1 MALPETTNNVTTRR
15 LGTALSALWDKTA
28 ATYVKKAGDT
38 MTGRLTMEQPLSQLI
53 TGTGVVGSASG
64 STRYPSR
71 WLFDLGIATP
81 NAGDQMVIKIPCAGH
96 NYGVWISTDNGT
108 TYFPVARNTGTT
120 RLTTH
125 HAAGAYI
132 CVVFET
138 YVSGNTYAGAVDGV
152 YPVTGATASIN
163 PRIGCWRIIN
173 DYDSGNTYD
182 RLWGNDSRFYAG
194 ATGCNPY
201 SLMCLDSD
209 GKFSMLVSSGSGTG
223 TSKTINTNG
232 KFKLNA
238 VIFYY
243 GSNSSASA
251 NGLVPNTQVYSAFP
265 NLDTR
270 HSHNHTDTFATNSP
284 LYIECTIDDDGY
296 WSPTTKCITQTLE
309 TGKYYIYLGQTSS
322 TEYQLS
328 LSASHPL
335 YYYDGTN
342 LTERPRLNKEDRT
355 KLDGISDGAN
365 KVEASQTNGNIK
377 IDGTETNVYTHPTTS
392 GNKHIPSGGSSG
404 QFLGWDSDGT
414 AKWVNSPDTDTK
426 VTQTADNSSTGT
438 GFEVLFSA
446 TGDNTTRTETSKKS
460 NKLTFQPSTGTLT
473 ATKFSGPLEGNA
485 SSASTA
491 ASGSALETAINS
503 KAASDHTHSVKINGS
518 TKTIAAS
525 GGTAVD
531 LGYYVQYNN
540 ATQGLSDTYK
550 SNARTNIGLGTAAVK
565 DVPSSGNAST
575 TQVVLG
581 SDTRLSDARTPTNHA
596 SADTNFGLGTTSVYG
611 HVKLATGDM
620 NGADNVDGV
629 AVSKNHTHS
638 QYQLASDRVTSW
650 SSTTTDAH
658 YPSEKLVKTALDSKV
673 PGVYVTGSID
683 ASSTRYVKMSIPT
696 DGLMRHYIIT
706 LNMSMAAWHDEWL
719 FKTYNVGGTTRTS
732 VSYLGYTSASHKWYG
747 SDGADFYIEIN
758 NTSAASQ
765 SYKFS
770 VAAIDLST
778 LPTLSKVDT
787 LPEGFTEM
795 VVTGTIAEKLRVARQ
810 LSVDLSSTSTT
821 NTTFDGSA
829 NVSIKNTGTLPVTK
843 GGTGKTSVTA
853 AEYNLLSHMGTELTG
868 EMNNDR
874 MFAFAY
880 STQNEANGRLAGY
893 RKASTVWSWIKGK
906 LASDTN
912 VDISGHADSATYD
925 GNGNTI
931 SDNSVY
937 YVVGTTDY
945 PAWQANHA
953 YVIGDNVVAN
963 GQAYTCK
970 TAHTSGSSFSTTN
983 WNAMATPVIKGTVN
997 NVSALFVGMK
1007 IALKWPIRGGS
1018 SSTYLNINGLGN
1030 VYIRKNDT
1038 INITSHF
1045 PATTVTFLAYD
1056 GTYWRWADYDSN
1068 STYNGMVTA
1077 YVNNAGDAAK
1087 SATSTNFKLTD
1098 GITIILTNN
1107 AANTKA
1113 AALTLNVN
1121 STGAKALYINGEI
1134 SSSTNYTIPIGT
1146 YFCHYT
1152 VVNGTGQWHLWT
1164 DGTVHFK
1171 GLHLDTPL
1179 PDTEIASAATW
1190 NAKEDA
1196 SNKVSSWSSTTTNAH
1211 YPTEKLV
1218 KDSLDSKSDSTHTH
1232 GLQHSDFTCS
1242 VPNYDS
1248 ENPDDTWLHNIGLA
1262 NLPDR
1267 GYWLKSLRT
1276 ATEAPP
1282 WLVREYASGIA
1293 FGGYD
1298 TKGVMSVGYRSP
1310 FIKFAGGNSY
1320 APQWWVGIKGTSGKT
1335 YTLPNVSGSDITLQ
1349 EALPTV
1355 SGTSTY
1361 AISISGNAG
1370 TATDLASGSVLSVSK
1385 GGTGKSSVTNSN
1397 FLVGAGTGALVEK
1410 TPAEVLALIGA
1421 QAALT
1426 EMTTTE
1432 VTDFVSALGEL

>member
-28 ATYVKKAGDT
+28 TTYVKKAGDT
-38 MTGRLTMEQPLSQLI
+38 MTGKLTMEKPLGQLI
-53 TGTGVVGSASG
+53 TGTGDVGSASG

-71 WLFDLGIATP
+71 WRFDLGIATP
-81 NAGDQMVIKIPCAGH
+81 SAGDRMVIKIPCAGH

-125 HAAGAYI
+125 FAGGAYI

-152 YPVTGATASIN
+152 YPVTGATASTN
-163 PRIGCWRIIN
+163 QRIGCWRVIS

-182 RLWGNDSRFYAG
+182 RLWGNEARFYVG

-201 SLMCLDSD
+201 SLVCLDSA

-223 TSKTINTNG
+223 TSKTINTGG

-238 VIFYY
+238 VILYY
-243 GSNSSASA
+243 ASNSSASA
-251 NGLVPNTQVYSAFP
+251 NGLVPNASVYSAYP
-265 NLDTR
+265 NADTR
-270 HSHNHTDTFATNSP
+270 YSHNYTTTFTTHSP

-296 WSPTTKCITQTLE
+296 WSPTAKCITQTLE
-309 TGKYYIYLGQTSS
+309 TGKYYIYLGQTYS
-322 TEYQLS
+322 TEYLLS
-328 LSASHPL
+328 LSTNHPL

-392 GNKHIPSGGSSG
+392 GNKHIPSGGSAG

-426 VTQTADNSSTGT
+426 VTQTADNSSTGA

-460 NKLTFQPSTGTLT
+460 NKLTFQPSTGTLK

-485 SSASTA
+485 SSASAA

-503 KAASDHTHSVKINGS
+503 KAASDHTHSVKINGA

-550 SNARTNIGLGTAAVK
+550 SNARTNIGLGTSAVK

-596 SADTNFGLGTTSVYG
+596 SAETNFGIGTTSVYG

-620 NGADNVDGV
+620 NGATDVDGV

-650 SSTTTDAH
+650 SSTTTDTH
-658 YPSEKLVKTALDSKV
+658 YPSEKLVKTALDEKI
-673 PGVYVTGSID
+673 PGVNITGTIP
-683 ASSTRYVKMSIPT
+683 ASSTRYFKITVPDLT
-696 DGLMRHYIIT
+696 HHYIIT
-706 LNMSMAAWHDEWL
+706 LNGSLAAFHAEWL
-719 FKTYNVGGTTRTS
+719 FKTYGFGGTSRTL
-732 VSYLGYTSASHKWYG
+732 VSYLGAPVIERKWYG
-747 SDGADFYIEIN
+747 SSGADFYIEIVN
-758 NTSAASQ
+758 GGTGQQ
-765 SYKFS
+765 SYKLS
-770 VAAIDLST
+770 AVAIDKSV
-778 LPTLSKVDT
+778 LPTLSVSET
-787 LPEGFTEM
+787 LPDGYTEM
-795 VVTGTIAEKLRVARQ
+795 TVYGTVAEKLRVARE

-843 GGTGKTSVTA
+843 GGTGKTTAPA
-853 AEYNLLSHMGTELTG
+853 AEYALLSHMGTELTG
-868 EMNNDR
+868 DIDNSKR
-874 MFAFAY
+874 FVFAY
-880 STQNEANGRLAGY
+880 VSQDESNGRLAGY
-893 RKASTVWSWIKGK
+893 RTATSVWNWVKGK

-931 SDNSVY
+931 SENAVY
-937 YVVGTTDY
+937 YVEGTTDY

-953 YVIGDNVVAN
+953 YVANDNVVAN

-983 WNAMATPVIKGTVN
+983 WTAIATPVIKGTIPN
-997 NVSALFVGMK
+997 ITAMFTGMK

-1068 STYNGMVTA
+1068 TTYSGMVTA
-1077 YVNNAGDAAK
+1077 YINNAGDAAK
-1087 SATSTNFKLTD
+1087 AATSTNFKLTD

-1121 STGAKALYINGEI
+1121 STGAKALYINGDI

-1146 YFCHYT
+1146 YLCHYK

-1164 DGTVHFK
+1164 DGTAHFSK
-1171 GLHLDTPL
+1171 LHLDTPI

-1190 NAKEDA
+1190 NAKQD
-1196 SNKVSSWSSTTTNAH
+1196 
-1211 YPTEKLV
+1211 
-1218 KDSLDSKSDSTHTH
+1218 
-1232 GLQHSDFTCS
+1232 
-1242 VPNYDS
+1242 
-1248 ENPDDTWLHNIGLA
+1248 
-1262 NLPDR
+1262 
-1267 GYWLKSLRT
+1267 
-1276 ATEAPP
+1276 
-1282 WLVREYASGIA
+1282 
-1293 FGGYD
+1293 
-1298 TKGVMSVGYRSP
+1298 
-1310 FIKFAGGNSY
+1310 
-1320 APQWWVGIKGTSGKT
+1320 
-1335 YTLPNVSGSDITLQ
+1335 
-1349 EALPTV
+1349 ALPTA
-1355 SGTSTY
+1355 SGTDTY
-1361 AISISGNAG
+1361 AISVTGNAA

-1385 GGTGKSSVTNSN
+1385 GGTGKSSVTSNN
-1397 FLVGAGTGALVEK
+1397 FLVGNGTGALVEK
-1410 TPAEVLALIGA
+1410 TPAQVLSLIGA

-1432 VTDFVSALGEL
+1432 VTDFVTALGEL

>member
-28 ATYVKKAGDT
+28 TTYVKKAGDT
-38 MTGRLTMEQPLSQLI
+38 MTGRLTMEKPLSQRI
-53 TGTGVVGSASG
+53 TGTGITASSSG
-64 STRYPSR
+64 SPTTYYPAK
-71 WLFDLGIATP
+71 WNFDLDIATP
-81 NAGDQMVIKIPCAGH
+81 SAGDCLVIQMPCAGSD
-96 NYGVWISTDNGT
+96 YGVYMSTDNGT
-108 TYFPVARNTGTT
+108 TYYPVAHGTGSTRMTT
-120 RLTTH
+120 RYPS
-125 HAAGAYI
+125 GAYI
-132 CVVFET
+132 CVVFEAF
-138 YVSGNTYAGAVDGV
+138 VSGNNNAGR
-152 YPVTGATASIN
+152 VTDIFPLAGGTARTTLTS
-163 PRIGCWRIIN
+163 GCWRVIN
-173 DYDSGNTYD
+173 DYDSGNNYD
-182 RLWGNDSRFYAG
+182 RIYNAGGTFYAG
-194 ATGCNPY
+194 ATGCSSY
-201 SLMCLDSD
+201 SLVCLDSE
-209 GKFSMLVSSGSGTG
+209 GKFSKLVSSGTGTG
-223 TSKTINTNG
+223 TSKTINTTG
-232 KFKLNA
+232 KFKLDA

-243 GSNSSASA
+243 AGDNTAAANTLVSS
-251 NGLVPNTQVYSAFP
+251 TYSTYVKFP

-270 HSHNHTDTFATNSP
+270 YSHNHTTAFTTHSP

-296 WSPTTKCITQTLE
+296 WSPTAKCITQILE
-309 TGKYYIYLGQTSS
+309 TGKYYIYLGQTYS

-328 LSASHPL
+328 LSESHPL

-392 GNKHIPSGGSSG
+392 GNKHIPSGGSAG

-460 NKLTFQPSTGTLT
+460 NKLTFQPSTGTLK

-485 SSASTA
+485 SSASAA

-550 SNARTNIGLGTAAVK
+550 SNARTNIGLGTSAVK

-596 SADTNFGLGTTSVYG
+596 SADTNFGIGTTSVYG

-620 NGADNVDGV
+620 NGAANVDGV
-629 AVSKNHTHS
+629 AVSQNHTHS

-673 PGVYVTGSID
+673 PAVYVTGSID
-683 ASSTRYVKMSIPT
+683 ASTTRYVKMTIPT
-696 DGLMRHYIIT
+696 DSQMRHYIIT

-719 FKTYNVGGTTRTS
+719 FKTYNVGGVNRTS
-732 VSYLGYTSASHKWYG
+732 VSYLGYTVATHKWYG

-770 VAAIDLST
+770 VAAIDLSSI
-778 LPTLSKVDT
+778 PTLSKVDT
-787 LPEGFTEM
+787 LPEGFTEI

-843 GGTGKTSVTA
+843 GGTGKTTVTA
-853 AEYNLLSHMGTELTG
+853 AEYNLLSKMGTDLSA
-868 EMNNDR
+868 NAIADNYR
-874 MFAFAY
+874 FVFATT
-880 STQNEANGRLAGY
+880 SPSETNGRLAGY
-893 RKASTVWSWIKGK
+893 RTATAVWSWVKDK
-906 LASDTN
+906 
-912 VDISGHADSATYD
+912 ISSVLDLTETSYGGNAATATKATQDSD
-925 GNGNTI
+925 GNVINTTYLKELYQAEYGVSTFADI
-931 SDNSVY
+931 YAAIKAKKTVY
-937 YVVGTTDY
+937 CKVPG
-945 PAWQANHA
+945 A
-953 YVIGDNVVAN
+953 VAN
-963 GQAYTCK
+963 GSRMAFLAYLNVADPPTSSSLIEFQYYRSNSSGTGDSVFVYTITNNNNTWTTVERAASSSVK
-970 TAHTSGSSFSTTN
+970 GDAESSYRTGQVNLTPANLGISATTSSVTVGSTTFNKYTHPTTSGNKHVPS
-983 WNAMATPVIKGTVN
+983 
-997 NVSALFVGMK
+997 
-1007 IALKWPIRGGS
+1007 GGS
-1018 SSTYLNINGLGN
+1018 SGQFLGW
-1030 VYIRKNDT
+1030 D
-1038 INITSHF
+1038 S
-1045 PATTVTFLAYD
+1045 D
-1056 GTYWRWADYDSN
+1056 GTAKWVANPNTD
-1068 STYNGMVTA
+1068 TKVTSSA
-1077 YVNNAGDAAK
+1077 NHYTPDTASGSDKTASASGATAAWSIDVVK
-1087 SATSTNFKLTD
+1087 
-1098 GITIILTNN
+1098 GITIN
-1107 AANTKA
+1107 
-1113 AALTLNVN
+1113 
-1121 STGAKALYINGEI
+1121 
-1134 SSSTNYTIPIGT
+1134 
-1146 YFCHYT
+1146 
-1152 VVNGTGQWHLWT
+1152 T
-1164 DGTVHFK
+1164 DGK
-1171 GLHLDTPL
+1171 GHITGLSVTSGKIPGNPNTDTKVKATAKDDDVNYKIL
-1179 PDTEIASAATW
+1179 ATASA
-1190 NAKEDA
+1190 
-1196 SNKVSSWSSTTTNAH
+1196 S
-1211 YPTEKLV
+1211 PT
-1218 KDSLDSKSDSTHTH
+1218 S
-1232 GLQHSDFTCS
+1232 G
-1242 VPNYDS
+1242 N
-1248 ENPDDTWLHNIGLA
+1248 
-1262 NLPDR
+1262 
-1267 GYWLKSLRT
+1267 
-1276 ATEAPP
+1276 ATEA
-1282 WLVREYASGIA
+1282 V
-1293 FGGYD
+1293 YD
-1298 TKGVMSVGYRSP
+1298 T
-1310 FIKFAGGNSY
+1310 
-1320 APQWWVGIKGTSGKT
+1320 
-1335 YTLPNVSGSDITLQ
+1335 DITLN
-1349 EALPTV
+1349 P
-1355 SGTSTY
+1355 STNTIT
-1361 AISISGNAG
+1361 ANISGNAG